1 MKPFA
6 LSLLAAAV
14 LAGAAANAQNAA
26 LPGVTIYATG
36 GTIAGSSASSRDTTN
51 YAPGQL
57 GVQTLIDAVPAIKDV
72 ARVSGEQIA
81 NVRSSDVDSKVLL
94 HLAKTIN
101 AKLAEPGTHGV
112 VVTHG
117 TDTLAESAFFLDL
130 TVKSPKPVVVVGA
143 MRPATAI
150 SADGPMN
157 LLQAVTLAASKEA
170 EGRGTLVTL
179 NDRIGS
185 AFYTIKTHSSAVD
198 TFKAAEQGYLGAFAG
213 SRPRF
218 WYEPARP
225 TDKPFFDVG
234 GLQEL
239 PKVEILYGYQ
249 DQDTSLLDAAIK
261 NGARGIVIDAS
272 GNGSLNTLLS
282 NRVQE
287 LDKQDF
293 PVIVATRTNSGFVT
307 TRTEGIGSG
316 AYSASKARWLLTL
329 ALAKGD
335 SIERIKRYFNS

>member
-6 LSLLAAAV
+6 LSLLAAAT
-14 LAGAAANAQNAA
+14 LASAAAHAQSTP

-57 GVQTLIDAVPAIKDV
+57 GVQTLIDAVPAIRDV

-94 HLAKTIN
+94 HLARTIN

-179 NDRIGS
+179 NDRIAS

-213 SRPRF
+213 AKPRF

-272 GNGSLNTLLS
+272 GNGSLNTTLS
-282 NRVQE
+282 NREQE
-287 LDKQDF
+287 LDKQGF

-335 SIERIKRYFNS
+335 SIAQIKRYFNS

>member
-218 WYEPARP
+218 WYEPART

-239 PKVEILYGYQ
+239 PRVEILYGYQ

-287 LDKQDF
+287 LDKQGF

>member
-239 PKVEILYGYQ
+239 PRVEILYGYQ

-287 LDKQDF
+287 LDKQGF

-335 SIERIKRYFNS
+335 SIEQIKRYFNS

>member
-14 LAGAAANAQNAA
+14 LAGTAANAQNAA

-101 AKLAEPGTHGV
+101 AKLAELGTHGV

-239 PKVEILYGYQ
+239 PRVEILYGYQ

-287 LDKQDF
+287 LDKQGF